1 MKKIDNYL
9 TKLIHNTNCY
19 CILSFYDFDMCLQ
32 KDLLEFYLNTVIR
45 QYHIL
50 KMKIENNSWV
60 YPNELFDLKDYYA
73 ILSVPQKDMDSYT
86 NIILNE
92 PFLKEC
98 KWHCTV
104 LNDLEKN
111 QSRLYF
117 KIDHSYCDGYKLIE
131 ILTVSFLPNYVKPNF
146 KRTVTNPLKCIYYYF
161 IGTIILFLTNIRIL
175 WNIFFN
181 KSLNKFKKNIIDFSK
196 SEAVNV
202 NCGSLD
208 LDKIKNITTKYGVT
222 VNSFLYSLMVI
233 TWYNYTEPS
242 SEPAITISPINMNT
256 RKTASYNT
264 NNIFFI
270 FTEAKKEND
279 PIILLKTADE
289 LFNLYKLSLYVPI
302 ANRLVNLLFPFI
314 PQCVSTEMINESFS
328 NIDITYSNVIGP
340 AINENENIL
349 KLRKGQFTVAT
360 KNNETCFNI
369 VSFANKV
376 NINISFRKG
385 VITDT
390 ERFIQSFE
398 NASKELLAI

>member
-1 MKKIDNYL
+1 
-9 TKLIHNTNCY
+9 
-19 CILSFYDFDMCLQ
+19 
-32 KDLLEFYLNTVIR
+32 
-45 QYHIL
+45 
-50 KMKIENNSWV
+50 
-60 YPNELFDLKDYYA
+60 
-73 ILSVPQKDMDSYT
+73 
-86 NIILNE
+86 
-92 PFLKEC
+92 
-98 KWHCTV
+98 
-104 LNDLEKN
+104 
-111 QSRLYF
+111 
-117 KIDHSYCDGYKLIE
+117 
-131 ILTVSFLPNYVKPNF
+131 
-146 KRTVTNPLKCIYYYF
+146 
-161 IGTIILFLTNIRIL
+161 
-175 WNIFFN
+175 
-181 KSLNKFKKNIIDFSK
+181 
-196 SEAVNV
+196 
-202 NCGSLD
+202 
-208 LDKIKNITTKYGVT
+208 
-222 VNSFLYSLMVI
+222 MVI

-264 NNIFFI
+264 NNLFFI